1 MCHLIQIVGK
11 HGIIIVDHLS
21 QMSVCDECF
30 VSLAVVCGSGELQ
43 SHHLEF
49 VFGSSSGR
57 VHMEF
62 DVFDVYY
69 DKFSQSLSRTYWGEL
84 VLVIGRAVN
93 LEGAHR
99 VYVDQM
105 HKGGNF
111 VDKHERADAS
121 QGFGSLWWKYD

>member
-57 VHMEF
+57 VHMEL
-62 DVFDVYY
+62 DVFDVDY
-69 DKFSQSLSRTYWGEL
+69 DKFSQSLPRTYWSEL
-84 VLVIGRAVN
+84 VFVIGRAVK

-105 HKGGNF
+105 HRGGNF
-111 VDKHERADAS
+111 VGKHERADAS
-121 QGFGSLWWKYD
+121 QRFGSLWWKYD